1 MTKNMSKLTHTGK
14 MEIFDNAAH
23 MLPMTHA
30 KQLNE
35 TLKKFTLD
43 NA

>member
-1 MTKNMSKLTHTGK
+1 MSKLTHSGK

-23 MLPMTHA
+23 MLTMTHA
-30 KQLNE
+30 KHLNK
-35 TLKKFTLD
+35 TLKKFTMD